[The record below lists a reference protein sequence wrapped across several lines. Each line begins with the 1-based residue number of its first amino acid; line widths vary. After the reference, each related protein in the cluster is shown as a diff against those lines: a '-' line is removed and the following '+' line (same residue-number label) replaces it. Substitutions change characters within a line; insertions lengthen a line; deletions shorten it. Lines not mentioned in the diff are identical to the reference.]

1 LTQGNIARQAA
12 KIMRL
17 YNDERPHL
25 NLNKKKPKAFE
36 EMIGKMS
43 DANRPKMKICKGDS
57 EKCFGQKDDDWV
69 F

>member
-1 LTQGNIARQAA
+1 
-12 KIMRL
+12 MRL

-25 NLNKKKPKAFE
+25 NLNNKTPKAFE

-43 DANRPKMKICKGDS
+43 EAERPKMKIYKWDS
-57 EKCFGQKDDDWV
+57 EKCFGKTGDDWI